1 MSVIVCGGILQS
13 VSERR
18 EKEGRDGELKIK
30 REKKR
35 KKKAKTFEI
44 QLVV

>member
-1 MSVIVCGGILQS
+1 MCLRGG
-13 VSERR
+13 RR
-18 EKEGRDGELKIK
+18 KEEMESLKIK